1 MSMDQVLNIV
11 ALVTLGEL
19 MFYVGLSASVP
30 DFVETLRDAKVV
42 GQGILANYVL
52 VPAVTL
58 GFIMVFRPHPLVGVG
73 ILLLG
78 VCPAGPYGPPYA
90 AIAKANVGQAAGL
103 MIVLAGFA
111 PLLSPALL
119 HVLTPIVSGDQ
130 TVHVNVLNVV
140 QTLLVGQV
148 LPLLAGLA
156 VNHWEPQLAAK
167 WVKPAGQLTK
177 LLNLVFLTLVFY
189 TQFDSLLKIRF
200 FEFIGLLLLT
210 ISSVAVGWVL
220 GGPDRAGRKGMA
232 LTTGVR
238 NNGLG
243 VAIATGSFAGTP
255 AVAAAAVFG
264 VVGILS
270 TLVFA
275 VVWGKL
281 AQASA
286 PGGVPA

>member
-1 MSMDQVLNIV
+1 MDQVLNVV
-11 ALVTLGEL
+11 AIVTLGEM

-30 DFVETLRDAKVV
+30 DFVKTLRDAKVV
-42 GQGILANYVL
+42 GKGILANYVL
-52 VPAVTL
+52 VPALTL
-58 GFIMVFRPHPLVGVG
+58 GFILTFRPHPLVGVG

-78 VCPAGPYGPPYA
+78 VCPAGPYGPPYT

-103 MIVLAGFA
+103 MIVLAGLA
-111 PLLSPALL
+111 PLLSPVLL
-119 HVLTPIVSGDQ
+119 DALTPIISGGQ
-130 TVHVNVLNVV
+130 TVRVNVLNVI
-140 QTLLVGQV
+140 QTLLIGQV
-148 LPLLAGLA
+148 IPLLAGLI
-156 VNHWEPQLAAK
+156 VNHQWPQSAAK

-189 TQFDSLLKIRF
+189 MQFDSLLKVRLF
-200 FEFIGLLLLT
+200 GFIGLVLLT
-210 ISSVAVGWVL
+210 ISSVAVGWL
-220 GGPDRAGRKGMA
+220 IGGPDRADRRGMA

-264 VVGILS
+264 VIGFLS
-270 TLVFA
+270 TLVVA

-281 AQASA
+281 AKAS
-286 PGGVPA
+286 PDGVPA

>member
-1 MSMDQVLNIV
+1 MDHVLNVV
-11 ALVTLGEL
+11 ALITLGEM

-30 DFVETLRDAKVV
+30 DFVKTLRDAKVV
-42 GQGILANYVL
+42 AKGILANYVL
-52 VPAVTL
+52 VPALTL
-58 GFIMVFRPHPLVGVG
+58 GFILVIRPHPLVGVG

-103 MIVLAGFA
+103 MIVLAGLA
-111 PLLSPALL
+111 PLLSPVLL
-119 HVLTPIVSGDQ
+119 HALTPLVSGGQ

-140 QTLLVGQV
+140 QTLLIGQV
-148 LPLLAGLA
+148 LPLLTGLI
-156 VNHWEPQLAAK
+156 VNHRWPQRAAT

-177 LLNLVFLTLVFY
+177 LLNLIFLALVFY
-189 TQFDSLLKIRF
+189 TQFESLLKVPMF
-200 FEFIGLLLLT
+200 GFIGLVLLT
-210 ISSVAVGWVL
+210 ISSVAVGWLL
-220 GGPDRAGRKGMA
+220 GGPDRAGRKGLA

-255 AVAAAAVFG
+255 AIATAAVFG
-264 VVGILS
+264 VIGFIS
-270 TLVFA
+270 TLVVA

-281 AQASA
+281 AKASA
-286 PGGVPA
+286 PEGVPA